1 MAFKN
6 WWFANDVIFKLHLT
20 FLYSEIRSGFFKQIM
35 KTVFVNNFLDEAFN
49 FFQLFYITGRN
60 KLPPFSC
67 CLITPDNL
75 FCGLESF

>member
-49 FFQLFYITGRN
+49 V
-60 KLPPFSC
+60 FSAF
-67 CLITPDNL
+67 LHNW
-75 FCGLESF
+75 